1 MAPKPWT
8 GISTACTHWF
18 SLLPQEKNRRQGRHG
33 DGPLRPPPGVF
44 ARPDHEDGL
53 PNLCASRTVQPASLA
68 RAWEKNA
75 AFVFVAFGV
84 PEHRKTSLVPR
95 TTAGPGVLLPSPGW
109 ALPIL
114 PGGRPRAGFG
124 CPVFVLC
131 AGGPGRPC
139 IRLFKGFWARSTVDC
154 IP

>member
-1 MAPKPWT
+1 MALKPWT
-8 GISTACTHWF
+8 GIPTACTHWF
-18 SLLPQEKNRRQGRHG
+18 SLLPQEKNRRRDRHG
-33 DGPLRPPPGVF
+33 DGLLRPPPGFLRALIMKTGSQTFVPP
-44 ARPDHEDGL
+44 ARSSPHHW
-53 PNLCASRTVQPASLA
+53 A